1 MPSQAA
7 RLSPGFA
14 SAQPGLRES
23 ETYSMAT
30 IDRRGATVSAADPP
44 IATNPNPDLAWKAP
58 VRVATTGSNI
68 NLTTGGLL
76 TIDGVA
82 LAAGNRVLVKDQTD
96 ATTNG
101 IYGAATGPWTRAIDA
116 QNNSQFANGLQ
127 VMVVQGTVNNGLGF
141 QLTTADPITLG
152 TSNLT
157 FVNSVIGFGTRTAN
171 TFFAGPASG
180 PAAAAAFRAIASG
193 DIPAAALPAFGSGD
207 VSFASGGGTGTIAT
221 QAVTA
226 AKIAINTIT
235 ATQIANNTITA
246 TQLASGAVLAMEL
259 GNTAIPFTALML
271 NGTIVQSQAGNAQ
284 TFALKNLA
292 GNDPSASDPVYV
304 LFRDVTATTG
314 DYTVR
319 TVTAALSITIP
330 SGQAIGFLNA
340 TPGKVWIGALDNAG
354 TVELFVINCVSLA
367 AGAGAGTNVIGI
379 YPLRGWGLI
388 STSAVS
394 GAASAQVAYSTTAR
408 SNVPYVPIG
417 YATWE
422 TGGTLA
428 TAGTWNILATRMQL
442 YQPGSTPLP
451 GTEIQRQRTPTGAST
466 TGTTTMSTSG
476 IPQNT
481 AGDQYMTQGITPTSS
496 ANVLEVDAQGY
507 GASSVGN
514 NISMALF
521 QDSSANALTAT
532 SQNQGTAN
540 GQIVQRISH
549 VILAAALS
557 STAFKIRM
565 GGSAVNTFTFNGA
578 AGGQQMGGVA
588 NSFMQVKELAA

>member
-1 MPSQAA
+1 
-7 RLSPGFA
+7 
-14 SAQPGLRES
+14 
-23 ETYSMAT
+23 MAT

-116 QNNSQFANGLQ
+116 QNNSQFAGGLQ

-141 QLTTADPITLG
+141 ELTTADPITLG
-152 TSNLT
+152 ISPLT
-157 FVNSVIGFGTRTAN
+157 FVNSVIGFGIRTAN
-171 TFFAGPASG
+171 TFFAGPSSGAPAGAS
-180 PAAAAAFRAIASG
+180 FRAIV
-193 DIPAAALPAFGSGD
+193 AADLPAFGSGD
-207 VSFASGGGTGTIAT
+207 VSFAAGGGAGTIAAG
-221 QAVTA
+221 AVTG
-226 AKIAINTIT
+226 AKIASQTIT
-235 ATQIANNTITA
+235 AGNIANQTITAAQIANNTITA
-246 TQLASGAVLAMEL
+246 SQTAPGVSASTL
-259 GNTAIPFTALML
+259 FTAVMV
-271 NGTIVQSQAGNAQ
+271 NGTIVQSQAANAQ
-284 TFALKNLA
+284 TFAIKTLA
-292 GNDPSASDPVYV
+292 GNDPSAADPVTF
-304 LFRDVTATTG
+304 LFRNATAATG
-314 DYTVR
+314 NYTVR

-557 STAFKIRM
+557 STTFKTRM

>member
-1 MPSQAA
+1 MAA
-7 RLSPGFA
+7 
-14 SAQPGLRES
+14 
-23 ETYSMAT
+23 
-30 IDRRGATVSAADPP
+30 IDMRGNVLSAADPP

-68 NLTTGGLL
+68 TLSGLQ

-82 LAAGNRVLVKDQTD
+82 LADGNRMLVKDQTD
-96 ATTNG
+96 ATANG
-101 IYGAATGPWTRAIDA
+101 IYNAHSGPWTRAIDA
-116 QNNSQFANGLQ
+116 QSNSQFANGLQ

-340 TPGKVWIGALDNAG
+340 TPGRVWISALDNAG
-354 TVELFVINCVSLA
+354 TVELFVINCVSMA
-367 AGAGAGTNVIGI
+367 AGAGAGTNVTGI
-379 YPLRGWGLI
+379 YPLRGWGI
-388 STSAVS
+388 ITTSAAS
-394 GAASAQVAYSTTAR
+394 GASAAQTAYSTTGR
-408 SNVPYVPIG
+408 SNVPYVPLG

-422 TGGTLA
+422 SGGTLA
-428 TAGTWNILATRMQL
+428 TAGTWNVLATRMQL

-451 GTEIQRQRTPTGAST
+451 GMEVQRQRNQTGALG
-466 TGTTTMSTSG
+466 TGTTTMPGGDS
-476 IPQNT
+476 IPSNT
-481 AGDQYMTQGITPTSS
+481 QGDQYMTQAITPASS
-496 ANVLEVDAQGY
+496 ANVLDIEVKMFGSNS
-507 GASSVGN
+507 GAVPIQMGLYQDTTTN
-514 NISMALF
+514 ALQALF
-521 QDSSANALTAT
+521 SHNSNLANGSLTLAINHWLLAGTTSSTTFKMRAG
-532 SQNQGTAN
+532 GTAA
-540 GQIVQRISH
+540 GTTS
-549 VILAAALS
+549 
-557 STAFKIRM
+557 
-565 GGSAVNTFTFNGA
+565 FNGTA
-578 AGGQQMGGVA
+578 SIRNMGGVA
-588 NSFMQVKELAA
+588 NSYLGIKELAA